1 MTGPNDDNAAKG
13 VDVDKERAKDPE
25 QDQRDESEAE
35 RLDRNYNELLQ
46 ELRVLQAG
54 MQILFAFLLSL
65 AFQQRFTAITDSERN
80 IYLVTLVVACL
91 ATGCLLA
98 PVAFHR
104 IVFRR
109 GMKAE
114 LMKAANLFVGAGLGL
129 LFLAMLG
136 AVLLVLDFLVNQPF
150 AVVVVLALGVVF
162 LAMWVALPLLARARK
177 PDDRQDE
184 PASAL

>member
-1 MTGPNDDNAAKG
+1 MASRYDASDDRADSRSTG
-13 VDVDKERAKDPE
+13 DPE

-65 AFQQRFTAITDSERN
+65 AFQQRFTAVTEFERN
-80 IYLVTLVVACL
+80 VYVGTLIVACL

-104 IVFRR
+104 MVFRR

-114 LMKAANLFVGAGLGL
+114 LMAAANRFVGAGLSL

-136 AVLLVLDFLVNQPF
+136 AVLLVLDFLLNLPF
-150 AVVVVLALGVVF
+150 AVVVIAAIAVVF
-162 LAMWVALPLLARARK
+162 LLMWLVLPLVARAK
-177 PDDRQDE
+177 KADDEQDE